1 VAGTMVGFKRIAF
14 KQSAKPPA
22 SFATLALW
30 RTFRDGGLSPP
41 RFAELSFRR
50 ATMLSSDELRG
61 QEMASKLSEGDSITV
76 IGEVTKPNDNGTIT
90 IRLHG

>member
-14 KQSAKPPA
+14 KTISEA
-22 SFATLALW
+22 SGIFATLALW
-30 RTFRDGGLSPP
+30 RTFGDGGISPP

-76 IGEVTKPNDNGTIT
+76 IGEVTKPNDDGTIT